1 MKRCQEEF
9 KRFLEIP
16 EISDYTDMS
25 QKPRKICVIIFLN
38 LRNHLWRFILPDRP
52 F

>member
-9 KRFLEIP
+9 ERFLEIP
-16 EISDYTDMS
+16 EISDYINPPS
-25 QKPRKICVIIFLN
+25 PSFSKGG
-38 LRNHLWRFILPDRP
+38 LWGFGFILPDRP